1 MRNLM
6 GVLNQ
11 TFTLNP
17 VNRNLLD
24 VFGPTTMSIPVQTT
38 PYNIIV
44 MC

>member
-17 VNRNLLD
+17 VNRNLLV

-38 PYNIIV
+38 PYKIIV